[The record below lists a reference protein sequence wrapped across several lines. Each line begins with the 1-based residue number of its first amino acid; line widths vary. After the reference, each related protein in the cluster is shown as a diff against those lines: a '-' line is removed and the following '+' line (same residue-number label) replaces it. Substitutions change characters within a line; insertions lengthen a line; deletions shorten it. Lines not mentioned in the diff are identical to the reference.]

1 MNLLVDTHIWIW
13 RLLEPERL
21 SEAANRLL
29 ADPENSVYLSPVSV
43 WETLVLARK
52 GRIKLRPNPQAWL
65 RQALQ
70 ESQTIMTP
78 LTHEIAMRSEAL
90 EGFGA
95 SDPADRFLVATALVE
110 DLTIVTVDRAM
121 LAFDA
126 VETVS

>member
-1 MNLLVDTHIWIW
+1 VNLLVDTHIWIW